1 MKIAPKVISPTPQLR
16 DAQRL
21 PPSPAQVQEQP
32 SGFDAARSSPVA
44 LNTRLSEP
52 EVRSPGA
59 EAVKIAQSV
68 MGWNA
73 HDLKLQNSTV
83 IGNAMQDW
91 VPDNVNCANF
101 VSAVLTA
108 SGQIPKSEGHAAVS
122 TLINNLKKDPN
133 FTQTDLAHAQ
143 PGDVVAFNVPPK
155 GQHIMI
161 YEGVDNTGRPK
172 FIGSNNVNKD
182 GSQKVAV
189 TIGVP
194 KGWTTMAVMHH
205 SGPAPQIP
213 AGKLTPTMD
222 TLDVGPGGAAPSTP
236 SSPSTPAGP
245 AGPAAPTAPGSLGS
259 ISAEPSSF
267 LRNGSSGPQV
277 EELQKMLKDAGFDP
291 GPLDGQF
298 GPKTRAAV
306 LAFQQ
311 AKGIAVDGIVGPQTK
326 AALLGQPIPATP
338 GGSPAT
344 PANPST
350 PAAPVAPTPGG
361 TSSTAK
367 ALEAEALQKHGPEFV
382 QKVKEMSTRLG
393 IKPEWLLAV
402 MKNESGMSTSIRNKE
417 GGATGL
423 IQFMP
428 ATAKALGTSTDALAK
443 MSGVEQLAYVEK
455 FFSSNKGKFKSGADL
470 YLNTFWPAALGKGDD
485 YKIGGAE
492 VARVN
497 KGFDLNKDGQITAGE
512 FRQYYKQRFPELA
525 D

>member
-1 MKIAPKVISPTPQLR
+1 MRVTPRQTTPLQTVR
-16 DAQRL
+16 DSQAVQQQ
-21 PPSPAQVQEQP
+21 SPAQSVEQT
-32 SGFDAARSSPVA
+32 SGFDPARPSPVA
-44 LNTRLSEP
+44 LNTRLAEP
-52 EVRSPGA
+52 TVRNPGG
-59 EAVKIAQSV
+59 EAVAIARSV
-68 MGWNA
+68 LGWNA
-73 HDLKLQNSTV
+73 HDLKTQNSTV

-161 YEGVDNTGRPK
+161 YEGIDSSGRPK

-182 GSQKVAV
+182 GSQKVAEM
-189 TIGVP
+189 TGVP

-213 AGKLTPTMD
+213 AGKLTPTLD
-222 TLDVGPGGAAPSTP
+222 TIDGAQVAPPNPSAPTPATPSVGGGLDGVTSEPST
-236 SSPSTPAGP
+236 
-245 AGPAAPTAPGSLGS
+245 
-259 ISAEPSSF
+259 F
-267 LRNGSSGPQV
+267 LKNGSSGPQV
-277 EELQKMLKDAGFDP
+277 EDLQKRLKEAGFDP
-291 GPLDGQF
+291 GPLDGKF

-311 AKGIAVDGIVGPQTK
+311 AKGIQVDGIVGPQTK
-326 AALLGQPIPATP
+326 AAMLGQPIPATP

-344 PANPST
+344 PST
-350 PAAPVAPTPGG
+350 PGTPTTPVAPTPGG
-361 TSSTAK
+361 TSATAK

-402 MKNESGMSTSIRNKE
+402 MKNESGMSTSIRNSQ

-428 ATAKALGTSTDALAK
+428 ATAKGLGTTTDALAQ
-443 MSGVEQLAYVEK
+443 MSGVEQLKYVEK
-455 FFSSNKGKFKSGADL
+455 FFAPNAGKFKSGADL

-497 KGFDLNKDGQITAGE
+497 KGFDLDKNGQITAGE
-512 FRQYYKQRFPELA
+512 FRQYYKQRFPELGE
-525 D
+525 

>member
-1 MKIAPKVISPTPQLR
+1 MKITPKLTSPSPSSLRETPRAAQTPTPV
-16 DAQRL
+16 DY
-21 PPSPAQVQEQP
+21 QP
-32 SGFDAARSSPVA
+32 TGFDPGRPSPVA
-44 LNTRLSEP
+44 LNTRLAEP
-52 EVRSPGA
+52 VTRSPGA
-59 EAVKIAQSV
+59 EAVKVAQSV
-68 MGWNA
+68 LGWNA
-73 HDLKLQNSTV
+73 HDLKLQNATV
-83 IGNAMQDW
+83 LGNAMQDW

-161 YEGVDNTGRPK
+161 YEGVDGSGRPK

-182 GSQKVAV
+182 GSQKIAEM
-189 TIGVP
+189 TGVP
-194 KGWTTMAVMHH
+194 RGWTAMAVMHH
-205 SGPAPQIP
+205 SGPAPRIP

-222 TLDVGPGGAAPSTP
+222 TLDVAPGALT
-236 SSPSTPAGP
+236 SPT
-245 AGPAAPTAPGSLGS
+245 APTAPTAPAAPAGSLGGVS
-259 ISAEPSSF
+259 SEPSSF
-267 LRNGSSGPQV
+267 LRNGSTGPQV

-311 AKGIAVDGIVGPQTK
+311 AKGIQVDGIVGPQTK
-326 AALLGQPIPATP
+326 AALLGQPIPASP
-338 GGSPAT
+338 GAT
-344 PANPST
+344 PVT
-350 PAAPVAPTPGG
+350 PNAPGAPTTPVAATPGG
-361 TSSTAK
+361 TSSTAR

-402 MKNESGMSTSIRNKE
+402 MKNESGMSTSIRNSQ

-428 ATAKALGTSTDALAK
+428 ATARALGTTTDALAK

-455 FFSSNKGKFKSGADL
+455 FFSSSKGKFKSGADL

-512 FRQYYKQRFPELA
+512 FRQYYKQRFPELT

>member
-1 MKIAPKVISPTPQLR
+1 MKIAPKPITASQSIRDPEQTP
-16 DAQRL
+16 AA
-21 PPSPAQVQEQP
+21 PSAAQVIPQG
-32 SGFDAARSSPVA
+32 SGFDAGRPQPVA
-44 LNTRLSEP
+44 LNARLAEP
-52 EVRSPGA
+52 VTRSPGA
-59 EAVKIAQSV
+59 EAVTIAQSV

-83 IGNAMQDW
+83 IGAGMQDW
-91 VPDNVNCANF
+91 VDDKLNCANF
-101 VSAVLTA
+101 VSAVLISA
-108 SGQIPKSEGHAAVS
+108 GQIPKSEGSAGVGN
-122 TLINNLKKDPN
+122 LIANLKKDPN
-133 FTQTDLAHAQ
+133 FTRTDLAHAQ

-155 GQHIMI
+155 FQHVMI
-161 YEGVDNTGRPK
+161 YAGVDNQGRPK

-182 GSQKVAV
+182 GTQKIAE

-194 KGWTTMAVMHH
+194 KGWSEIAVMHH

-222 TLDVGPGGAAPSTP
+222 TLDVGP
-236 SSPSTPAGP
+236 AGT
-245 AGPAAPTAPGSLGS
+245 PTAPAPTGQTAPTGGLDGVTT
-259 ISAEPSSF
+259 EPATF
-267 LRNGSSGPQV
+267 LRGGSKGAQV
-277 EELQKMLKDAGFDP
+277 EELQKKLKDAGFDP

-306 LAFQQ
+306 LAYQQ
-311 AKGIAVDGIVGPQTK
+311 SKGIQVDGIVGPQTK
-326 AALLGQPIPATP
+326 AALLGLPIPATP
-338 GGSPAT
+338 GAPSGPSPSG
-344 PANPST
+344 PST
-350 PAAPVAPTPGG
+350 PVAPTPGG
-361 TSSTAK
+361 SGATAQK
-367 ALEAEALQKHGPEFV
+367 LEAEALQKHGPQFV

-402 MKNESGMSTSIRNKE
+402 MKNESGMSTSIRNPN

-428 ATAKALGTSTDALAK
+428 ATARALGTTTEALAK

-455 FFSSNKGKFKSGADL
+455 FFSGAAGKFKSGTDL
-470 YLNTFWPAALGKGDD
+470 YLHNFWPAALGKGDD

-497 KGFDLNKDGQITAGE
+497 KSFDLNKDGQITAGE
-512 FRQYYKQRFPELA
+512 FRQYYRTRFPELA